1 MLSRISS
8 STGPIKPSKSS
19 DIVREGLICCYE
31 ISTPGSYS
39 SAAGSTVTD
48 LIGNSNAVTQNSPS
62 YSSPGQSS
70 GIPGYLAFNGT
81 NQYLLTQTNLNTKL
95 SPANTST
102 DISVFVW
109 VYMID
114 NGVIVTE
121 LGQAT
126 ANAGWHTSQIERV
139 AGTVKFSVW
148 NNGTGFASSIPTST
162 NTWYYIGFTY
172 SASGILLTGYVNG
185 VSAGSAAYTRSSPF
199 NGSGLGL
206 YYGLAVRDDTD
217 LGDGTYANCHLG
229 AFHVYNTTLSTTQ
242 VLSNFNAQ
250 RSRYYP

>member
-8 STGPIKPSKSS
+8 LTGPIKPSKSS

-48 LIGNSNAVTQNSPS
+48 LIGNSNALTINSPS
-62 YSSPGQSS
+62 YSSPGQST
-70 GIPGYLAFNGT
+70 GIPGYLQFNGT
-81 NQYLLTQTNLNTKL
+81 NQYLVTQTNLNTKL

-102 DISVFVW
+102 VISVFVW
-109 VYMID
+109 VYMSD

-121 LGQAT
+121 LGQAAT
-126 ANAGWHTSQIERV
+126 NFGWHASQIERV
-139 AGTVKFSVW
+139 AGTVRFSVW
-148 NNGTGFASSIPTST
+148 QNGTGFASSIPTST

-172 SASGILLTGYVNG
+172 DGSTLTLTGYVNG
-185 VSAGSAAYTRSSPF
+185 VSAGSAVYTRTTPF

-206 YYGLAVRDDTD
+206 HYGLASNDITH
-217 LGDGTYANCHLG
+217 LGDGTYANCRIG
-229 AFHVYNTTLSTTQ
+229 AFHVYNTAISTTQ

-250 RSRYYP
+250 KNRYYP

>member
-19 DIVREGLICCYE
+19 DIVQEGLICRYE

-48 LIGNSNAVTQNSPS
+48 LVGNSNAVTQNSPS
-62 YSSPGQSS
+62 YSSPGQFT
-70 GIPGYLAFNGT
+70 GTPGYLQFNGT
-81 NQYLLTQTNLNTKL
+81 NQCLVTQTDLNPKL
-95 SPANTST
+95 SPANTAI

-109 VYMID
+109 VYMSD
-114 NGVIVTE
+114 NGVIVSE
-121 LGQAT
+121 LGQT
-126 ANAGWHTSQIERV
+126 TINSGWHDSQIERV

-162 NTWYYIGFTY
+162 NTWYYIGFTF
-172 SASGILLTGYVNG
+172 SGSTLTGYING
-185 VSAGSAAYTRSSPF
+185 VSAGSAAYTRTTPF

-206 YYGLAVRDDTD
+206 YYGLAVLDGTS
-217 LGDGTYANCHLG
+217 LGDGTYAACRIG
-229 AFHVYNTTLSTTQ
+229 AFHVYNTAISTTQ

-250 RSRYYP
+250 RNRYYP